1 MYKILDVKDNVR
13 VDPEKFN
20 LDLEE
25 AVSDSL
31 EEKYEGTLDPSIG
44 VILSIEEI
52 SEVKEGRVLPEDG
65 AAYYPVEFEM
75 LVFEPQEH
83 EVLTGEVVDITEF
96 GAFIRIGPMD
106 GLIHVSQVMD
116 DYVNY
121 DEKHGTLTGK
131 ETNRKLKTGDVVRA
145 RIISISYSEEN
156 KVGLT
161 MRQPNLGALHWLEED
176 EGQNEENG
184 EEQDEE

>member
-1 MYKILDVKDNVR
+1 MYKILEVEDNVR
-13 VDPEKFN
+13 VDPEKFG
-20 LDLEE
+20 LDLEDS
-25 AVSDSL
+25 VSESL
-31 EEKYEGTLDPSIG
+31 EEKYEGRLDPNIG
-44 VILSIEEI
+44 IILSIEEV
-52 SEVKEGRVLPEDG
+52 SKVKEGRILPEDG
-65 AAYYPVEFEM
+65 AAYYPVKFEM

-83 EVLTGEVVDITEF
+83 EVLPGEVVDITEF

-131 ETNRKLKTGDVVRA
+131 ESGKKLKAGDLVRA

-161 MRQPNLGALHWLEED
+161 MRQPNLGAFHWMEEEEED
-176 EGQNEENG
+176 
-184 EEQDEE
+184 